1 MSYFAK
7 DPLRFRVL
15 TIIAASC
22 LVIYFLLQPE
32 LSITIVYWNV
42 FFIMLNAFQLVR
54 ILIERHQGV
63 DPVSLAVA
71 TIKKNLSKQKVS
83 SQESRCPPEKPKL
96 PKGREATLLEW
107 REK

>member
-1 MSYFAK
+1 MEILINLANVLYIMSYFAK

-32 LSITIVYWNV
+32 LSVTIVYWNV
-42 FFIMLNAFQLVR
+42 FFIMLNAFQLIR
-54 ILIERHQGV
+54 ILIERRLGV

-71 TIKKNLSKQKVS
+71 SIKENLPKQKVS
-83 SQESRCPPEKPKL
+83 SQESCNAETHQQL
-96 PKGREATLLEW
+96 
-107 REK
+107 